1 MGSIGLR
8 GWTVAIAAGAWLGG
22 CAETGDRYF
31 KPIPEA
37 DYPPATGPGE
47 FAKPEERDEAARI
60 AAIIEAHLRRLY
72 PAGSI
77 HRDAH
82 PKAHGC
88 VAAIL
93 RVLPNPPNGLG
104 VGLFAEPRTYK
115 ALVRFSN
122 SNEDPAY
129 PDFKGDGRGMAIKVF
144 DPFGTPLTRGPD
156 GQSTQD
162 FIMISHPTFI
172 IADGAAYRRLIGYVD
187 ADDWLTQKLQPL
199 LAATALG
206 WTGTRNM
213 IATTSLRIDN
223 PLNTRYWS
231 MVPYQIGTGAAARAV
246 KYSAMPCEA
255 TPAVVPETTDPNYLR
270 AAMAASLAKGGACMR
285 LMVQLRTDP
294 DTQSV
299 EDPRTE
305 WMEDKAPFYPVA
317 EIAIPAQTFDTP
329 AQNAACEKE
338 TYSPWHALSEHRPL
352 GGVNRMRKAIYERIE
367 TLRLTPRL

>member
-1 MGSIGLR
+1 MVSIGLR
-8 GWTVAIAAGAWLGG
+8 GWAFAIGTAAWLGG

-37 DYPPATGPGE
+37 DYPPVDGPGE
-47 FAKPEERDEAARI
+47 FAKPDEREEAARI

-72 PAGSI
+72 PTGTI

-88 VAAIL
+88 VAATL
-93 RVLPNPPNGLG
+93 RVLPNRPNDLG
-104 VGLFAEPRTYK
+104 VGLFAEPRVYK

-122 SNEDPAY
+122 SNEDPDY

-144 DPFGTPLTRGPD
+144 DPPGTPLTRDPNGA
-156 GQSTQD
+156 STQD
-162 FIMISHPTFI
+162 FVMISHPTFI
-172 IADGAAYRRLIGYVD
+172 IADGSAYRRLIGYVD
-187 ADDWLTQKLQPL
+187 ADDWLTKKLQPL
-199 LAATALG
+199 LAVAALG
-206 WTGTRNM
+206 WTGTKNM
-213 IATTSLRIDN
+213 IATTSLKIDN

-231 MVPYQIGTGAAARAV
+231 MVPYRIGTGTEARAV
-246 KYSAMPCEA
+246 KYSAAPCEA
-255 TPAVVPETTDPNYLR
+255 TPAAIPETTDPNYLR
-270 AAMAASLAKGGACMR
+270 KAMAATLAKGSACMR
-285 LMVQLRTDP
+285 LMVQPRTDP

-317 EIAIPAQTFDTP
+317 EITIPAQTFDTP
-329 AQNAACEKE
+329 AQNTACEKE
-338 TYSPWHALSEHRPL
+338 TYSPWHALPEHRPL

-367 TLRLTPRL
+367 ALRLTPR